1 MSDELFAILLLVVYL
16 SQNKFAFNEKHH
28 DVFFTVVR
36 QICPPFIWVD
46 SHSRRI
52 LELAKDI
59 LTKRKKTRR
68 AYQLDLSEIGKSED
82 FQNLK
87 NTFTSE
93 VCEIEIDI
101 ELSTEDINGI
111 FSVNIFNPSEEF
123 HPELWKQFTR
133 SLKPVKWTYKMEK
146 MVDTTRGLA
155 RKLDSMSASL
165 SHSRRLLAEVEK
177 RNGTLN
183 WAKRALKTF
192 QEKTVQEFQ
201 QLRQDKEDAVNVLNQ
216 KVKEL
221 EEQLAAK
228 EREVIVAKE
237 APQYAAMEEQVYCP
251 ICLDEQPLI
260 MLVHGETA
268 HSCCR
273 ACWDNWMR
281 FGVENC
287 PTCKIRVER
296 TVQPFF

>member
-1 MSDELFAILLLVVYL
+1 
-16 SQNKFAFNEKHH
+16 
-28 DVFFTVVR
+28 
-36 QICPPFIWVD
+36 
-46 SHSRRI
+46 
-52 LELAKDI
+52 
-59 LTKRKKTRR
+59 
-68 AYQLDLSEIGKSED
+68 LDLSEIGKSED

-87 NTFTSE
+87 KNFTTT
-93 VCEIEIDI
+93 VFRIEIDI

-133 SLKPVKWTYKMEK
+133 SLKPVKWTCK
-146 MVDTTRGLA
+146 MVKMLSKTRELA
-155 RKLDSMSASL
+155 RKLDSIFASL
-165 SHSRRLLAEVEK
+165 SHSRRQLAEVEK

-201 QLRQDKEDAVNVLNQ
+201 QLRQEKEYAVNVLNQ
-216 KVKEL
+216 KVNEL

-228 EREVIVAKE
+228 EREVMVAKE
-237 APQYAAMEEQVYCP
+237 APQYAEMETEVMCP

-268 HSCCR
+268 HSCCQ
-273 ACWDNWMR
+273 ACWDNWKN

-287 PTCKIRVER
+287 PTCKVVVER
-296 TVQPFF
+296 TVRPFF